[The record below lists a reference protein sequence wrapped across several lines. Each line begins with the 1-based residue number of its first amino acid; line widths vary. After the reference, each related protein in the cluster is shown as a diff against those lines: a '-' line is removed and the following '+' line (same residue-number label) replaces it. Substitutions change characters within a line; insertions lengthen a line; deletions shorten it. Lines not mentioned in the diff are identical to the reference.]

1 MYRAHNLLMIQQR
14 FSTELACQKHLAKQR
29 WPEGFRCPR
38 CRGSRAS
45 WIRTRKLY
53 QCQGCRYQVSLTAGT
68 IFHKTRVP
76 LKKWFWMILLMG
88 QNKHGLSILE
98 AQRLLG
104 IGSYETIWL
113 MTHKIRTAMAH
124 RDGRYKLAGLTEL
137 DESYFGGHGR
147 YLRSWRTQKPVF
159 VAVSRTAQ
167 GRPAFARMQVG
178 SSASLEEARA
188 AARGMIEP
196 KATLKTDGSKIYP
209 ALTEEGFTHQPEVQG
224 RPERAGQILPW
235 MHILASNAKRFMQG
249 THHREAPK
257 HLQRFLDEFTYR
269 FNRRWFKGQLFDR
282 LLTACVNAPSVSFA
296 ELRG

>member
-1 MYRAHNLLMIQQR
+1 MYRAHNLLMVQQR

-38 CRGSRAS
+38 CGGSQAS

-53 QCQGCRYQVSLTAGT
+53 QCRGCRYQGSLTAGT

-104 IGSYETIWL
+104 IGSYETAWL
-113 MTHKIRTAMAH
+113 MSHKIRAAMGH
-124 RDGRYKLAGLTEL
+124 RDRRYKLAGLTEL
-137 DESYFGGHGR
+137 DESFFGGQGKTKR
-147 YLRSWRTQKPVF
+147 PVF
-159 VAVSRTAQ
+159 VAVSTSHR
-167 GRPAFARMQVG
+167 GGPAFAKMQV
-178 SSASLEEARA
+178 ADFAALEQAREM
-188 AARGMIEP
+188 ARSNIEP
-196 KATLKTDGSKIYP
+196 LATLKTDGKNIYP
-209 ALTEEGFTHQPEVQG
+209 ALTEEGYTHRPEILG
-224 RPERAGQILPW
+224 NPERASRVLRW
-235 MHILASNAKRFMQG
+235 MHILASNGKRFMQG

-282 LLTACVNAPSVSFA
+282 LLTACVNAPSISFA